1 MAKLI
6 GSPPGYVGH
15 EEGGQLSELDESVK
29 ELILAE
35 GFSEEYGA
43 RNLER
48 VVDRMLGTLIAEAL
62 LGGKITAGQTIRIE
76 VKDGSIQIHQLFP
89 EAGM

>member
-1 MAKLI
+1 
-6 GSPPGYVGH
+6 VTV
-15 EEGGQLSELDESVK
+15 ELDESVK

-62 LGGKITAGQTIRIE
+62 LGGKIIAEQRIRLE
-76 VKDGSIQIHQLFP
+76 ASGDQIQFR
-89 EAGM
+89 

>member
-1 MAKLI
+1 MISISA
-6 GSPPGYVGH
+6 SQR
-15 EEGGQLSELDESVK
+15 GGVTVELDESVK

-62 LGGKITAGQTIRIE
+62 LGGKIIAEQRIRLE
-76 VKDGSIQIHQLFP
+76 ASGDQIQFR
-89 EAGM
+89 